1 MPREKAVPTRRT
13 VHQFHEERIE
23 RQPAIDDHDAKGI
36 NDIDIRDG
44 GDDDDDDG
52 ADIEDNDHNIEKHVQ
67 SYGRWKTEP
76 NEMDQKRSFSLEGS
90 SSDSISDEV
99 IMFHHHISV
108 NLHRDILNNLDAVER
123 LGLFCEGQHLV
134 IEAVDGPSL
143 DGFSCRALFPCSLLR
158 AVRRDVCQGGL
169 NLRVLCWDK
178 DGFNVQVSVNLT
190 SETMISATSMEWLLS
205 SLSTKLSATDS
216 SHRVRVGSNN
226 CRADDI
232 VSEMPTWFTPF
243 SEEFCTEAFL
253 ETASAFQTS
262 LSTTSSS
269 LICGSGLS
277 MLSELGQELKNGGLT
292 TALRSYQLEGVHW
305 LLKKLSC
312 SRDDGEICNF
322 SLSDDAC
329 GRCDGWV
336 QLPYH
341 CNQSRDRG
349 ALRQRQG
356 SLTIGTAASSDSDTS
371 QQTGGIRRLWYNLIS
386 ERLTSELPPHPG
398 SGSMAAV
405 LADEMGIGKSIQVL
419 SLVLLMK
426 LRGEGKG
433 DREESTLIESVDTQG
448 TLSENRTELVAEK
461 LLYSNNDGS
470 LKIPDSIDPH
480 DSTAE
485 RKRKRKGENLSD
497 FPCLCNR
504 RSEKKQ
510 DMGWVECSDCM
521 RWLHVKCC
529 GFSSAVEA
537 SREENFKCLACSC
550 LHYSS
555 RGSVEGERGGRV
567 SSSATLILM
576 PATLVSQWRNEIHK
590 HFESRLSAFPS
601 SSPLPPS
608 SFKDQATSNLSADAL
623 LKHSPLRVFV
633 YEGCDDLTLRRK
645 GLSFT
650 DVDPRNLASKYD
662 IVFMSLKTLTK
673 EFHQAQNATL
683 SAGQAAERVS
693 RRHGLGN
700 GMKVS
705 LDPCEGAGTTVS
717 NNWGNKLYVSFPPPF
732 MCIHWA
738 MVVVDETQKIES
750 ESISQSLF
758 LCKQLSARRRLCVT
772 GTPLGSNRSSDLH
785 SLCQF
790 LHVSPYGYLGKRD
803 WLGVFG
809 ERSLIRN
816 ERIRNRWLVDLFA
829 PMVLRR
835 TKRSVAEQLGL
846 ESPITTVRLIDFS
859 GFEVTM
865 NLKIYAIDYH
875 LLFLISACTLIID
888 SIVSREVETDCE
900 CSDCFGTGW

>member
-1 MPREKAVPTRRT
+1 MKGGTFLPSTFFLDPRMPREKAVPTRRT
-13 VHQFHEERIE
+13 VHQFHEERID
-23 RQPAIDDHDAKGI
+23 RQQPADIHNAEGTDDLNLGD
-36 NDIDIRDG
+36 
-44 GDDDDDDG
+44 GDDDD
-52 ADIEDNDHNIEKHVQ
+52 ADIEENERNVEKYVQ

-356 SLTIGTAASSDSDTS
+356 SLTIGTAASSGSDTS

-448 TLSENRTELVAEK
+448 TLSENKTELVAEK

-550 LHYSS
+550 LHYRSK
-555 RGSVEGERGGRV
+555 GSVEGQRGGRV
-567 SSSATLILM
+567 ASSATLILM
-576 PATLVSQWRNEIHK
+576 PATLISQWKNEIFK
-590 HFESRLSAFPS
+590 HFEGRLSAFHS
-601 SSPLPPS
+601 SSLLPPS
-608 SFKDQATSNLSADAL
+608 RHEDLATSSSSADAL
-623 LKHSPLRVFV
+623 SKQIPLRMFV
-633 YEGCDDLTLRRK
+633 YEGCDNLTLRRR
-645 GLSFT
+645 GLSFS
-650 DVDPRNLASKYD
+650 DVDPRDLASKYD

-673 EFHQAQNATL
+673 EFHQAQNSTL
-683 SAGQAAERVS
+683 PAGQVAERVS
-693 RRHGLGN
+693 RTHGLN
-700 GMKVS
+700 SAMVPP
-705 LDPCEGAGTTVS
+705 DPYEGPGKTVS
-717 NNWGNKLYVSFPPPF
+717 NNWGNKVYVNFPPPF
-732 MCIHWA
+732 MCIQWA

-750 ESISQSLF
+750 ESISQSLS
-758 LCKQLSARRRLCVT
+758 LCTQLSAKRRLCVT

-785 SLCQF
+785 SLCQY
-790 LHVSPYGYLGKRD
+790 LHVNPYGYLGKRE
-803 WLGVFG
+803 WLCVFG

-816 ERIRNRWLVDLFA
+816 EGMRNRWLVDLFA

-835 TKRSVAEQLGL
+835 TKLSVAEQLGL
-846 ESPITTVRLIDFS
+846 DAPITTVRMIDFS
-859 GFEVTM
+859 GFEVTIK
-865 NLKIYAIDYH
+865 LQIYAIYYY
-875 LLFLISACTLIID
+875 
-888 SIVSREVETDCE
+888 
-900 CSDCFGTGW
+900 